1 MKYCDDL
8 GIPADKS
15 STLFLF
21 LGIFAALGRLGGGFL
36 CNMRFIKAGFL
47 QQAATFIVGSSTM
60 LLTLAKTYVAVV
72 TYVITFAIA
81 DGMMVTSVII
91 ECMELV
97 EDSKRASTFG
107 FFMLFGGIVG
117 MTSPPFA
124 GSLSLINI
132 SCVLITLLSHP
143 ITGNPIISS
152 IHPSLSSYLA
162 PSVRRTFFLSFRRSI
177 GVHLSLHL
185 FLHQFQFLQLLNHV
199 I

>member
-1 MKYCDDL
+1 
-8 GIPADKS
+8 
-15 STLFLF
+15 
-21 LGIFAALGRLGGGFL
+21 
-36 CNMRFIKAGFL
+36 MRFIKAGFL

-143 ITGNPIISS
+143 ITGNPIMLFGGIVGMTSPPFAGSLSLINIQSHIQSQAIRLFHPSILPSHPISLRRSVVHFFCPSVGLSASIYPSIYSS
-152 IHPSLSSYLA
+152 I
-162 PSVRRTFFLSFRRSI
+162 SFNSFNY
-177 GVHLSLHL
+177 STT
-185 FLHQFQFLQLLNHV
+185 
-199 I
+199 